1 MARRLPPL
9 NALRAFEAAARHLSF
24 TRAAQEL
31 NVTQAA
37 VSHQVKALEER
48 LGVKLFHRRNRALL
62 LSEAGQAYLPPLR
75 DAFDGLAAATERVLA
90 RDSSGALT
98 VSALSS
104 FAATWLVPR
113 LKRFRELHA
122 DIEVRLTASDHLVD
136 FAREDVDIAIRYGRG
151 EWPGLRADRFL
162 TEDIFPVC
170 SPALLGGAQP
180 LRRPGDLRHHTLLHD
195 DMRES
200 WRMWLLAAGVDDIDA
215 YRGPGFSHSNLVIR
229 AAIDAQGVA
238 LGRSAL
244 VQAELE
250 AGTLVRPFRVS
261 LPAEYAYYVVCP
273 EVTAERPKEQAFRD
287 WVLGEARAEP
297 GPWQAASAA
306 LEKE

>member
-98 VSALSS
+98 VSALNS

-215 YRGPGFSHSNLVIR
+215 YRGPGFSHSNLVTR

-273 EVTAERPKEQAFRD
+273 EVTAERPKEKAFRA
-287 WVLGEARAEP
+287 WVLGEARVEP
-297 GPWQAASAA
+297 GPWQAARAA
-306 LEKE
+306 TTKE

>member
-1 MARRLPPL
+1 MVRRLPSL

-24 TRAAQEL
+24 TKAAQEL
-31 NVTQAA
+31 SVTQAA

-48 LGVKLFHRRNRALL
+48 LGIKLFHRRNRALL

-75 DAFDGLAAATERVLA
+75 EAFDMLAAATERVLA
-90 RDSSGALT
+90 RESSGALT

-136 FAREDVDIAIRYGRG
+136 FAREDVDIAIRYGSG

-170 SPALLGGAQP
+170 SPGLLAGAHP
-180 LRRPGDLRHHTLLHD
+180 LKAPGDLRHHTLLHE

-200 WRMWLLAAGVDDIDA
+200 WRMWLLAAGVEDVDA

-229 AAIDAQGVA
+229 AAVDGQGVA

-244 VQAELE
+244 VVAELE
-250 AGTLVRPFRVS
+250 AGTLVRPFRFS
-261 LPAEYAYYVVCP
+261 LPAEFAYYVVCP
-273 EVTAERPKEQAFRD
+273 EANAEGPKERAFRD
-287 WVLGEARAEP
+287 WLLSETGARDGA
-297 GPWQAASAA
+297 
-306 LEKE
+306 